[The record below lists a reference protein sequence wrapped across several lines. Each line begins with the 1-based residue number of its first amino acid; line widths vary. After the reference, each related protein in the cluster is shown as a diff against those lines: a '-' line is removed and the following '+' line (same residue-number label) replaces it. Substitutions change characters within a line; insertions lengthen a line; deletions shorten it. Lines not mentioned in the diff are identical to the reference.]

1 MPLVNVFDDVAE
13 DSTNVSTE
21 ETTSQETETTQE
33 IQTSPDE
40 ERARQ
45 GGWRPQEEWEG
56 DPDEWVSA
64 KEFNKRGEMMDRIR
78 QQSKQL
84 KGYEKKLARLE
95 QSVNTLSDHNKKIAE
110 IEKKKLLDDLNKQK
124 YAAINEGDASKAA
137 ELDSL
142 IGQVNDVDTSV
153 TALPPEEEPDTN
165 QALEDAKDYFANW
178 VERPEN
184 TWYKKNPLLVAAFNQ
199 IGAAL
204 HNSNPNMPVDQLLD
218 EARKQLV
225 AEFPEK
231 FPKKKGTSKVTDT
244 PAETGIGRKAG
255 KKVTLKDLPQEHQ
268 NLARDLAQ
276 RGIMTVDEWVK
287 QYIEANPEEFN

>member
-1 MPLVNVFDDVAE
+1 MPLVNVFDDVGE
-13 DSTNVSTE
+13 DPTNVSTE
-21 ETTSQETETTQE
+21 ETTSQETEATQE

-56 DPDEWVSA
+56 DPDEWVNA

-95 QSVNTLSDHNKKIAE
+95 GSINTLSDHNRKIAE

-124 YAAINEGDASKAA
+124 YAAINEGDANKAA

-142 IGQVNDVDTSV
+142 ITQVNDVDTSA

-165 QALEDAKDYFANW
+165 QALEEAKDYFANW

-204 HNSNPNMPVDQLLD
+204 HNANPNMPVNQLLD

-225 AEFPEK
+225 TEFPEK

-276 RGIMTVDEWVK
+276 RGIMAVDEWVK
-287 QYIEANPEEFN
+287 QYVEANPEEFN

>member
-1 MPLVNVFDDVAE
+1 MPLVNVFDE
-13 DSTNVSTE
+13 SSDSTNVSTE

-33 IQTSPDE
+33 AQISLDE

-45 GGWRPQEEWEG
+45 GGWRPQDEWEG
-56 DPDEWVSA
+56 DPDEWVNA

-95 QSVNTLSDHNKKIAE
+95 QSVNTLGEHNKKIAE

-124 YAAINEGDASKAA
+124 YSAISEGDANKAA

-142 IGQVNDVDTSV
+142 IEQVNDVDTSV
-153 TALPPEEEPDTN
+153 SSLPDDDDSDENP
-165 QALEDAKDYFANW
+165 ALEQAKEYFISW

-204 HNSNPNMPVDQLLD
+204 HNANPNMPINQLLD
-218 EARKQLV
+218 EARKQLA

-287 QYIEANPEEFN
+287 QYVEANPEEFN